1 MELSKIQNTQD
12 DNWSSL
18 KDFTQARIALGRTGV
33 AIPLKETLQFRLAH
47 AHARDAVYSSLDLEK
62 LHTGISELGLDYM
75 DVQSEV
81 QSRDEYLKRPDKG
94 RELGEQSRLQLQQLT
109 FNPCDICIV
118 LSDGLSAMAINEN
131 AIPLIQILS
140 QLSKKMHYSLAPI
153 ILVDQG
159 RVAVADEIAAILQA
173 SIVIHLIGE
182 RPGLSSSNSLGAYI
196 TYHPQ
201 KGLTDE
207 TRNCISNIRP
217 EGLQIPMAAE
227 KIMYLVRESLRMGL
241 SGVQLKDTFP
251 GHLLLD

>member
-1 MELSKIQNTQD
+1 MELGKIQNIQD
-12 DNWSSL
+12 DNWSTL

-47 AHARDAVYSSLDLEK
+47 AHARDAVYSALDLEK
-62 LHTGISELGLDYM
+62 LHTEISELGLDYM

-94 RELGEQSRLQLQQLT
+94 RELGGQSRLQLRQLAS
-109 FNPCDICIV
+109 NPCDICIV

-140 QLSKKMHYSLAPI
+140 QLSKKMHYSWTPI
-153 ILVDQG
+153 VLVDQG

-217 EGLQIPMAAE
+217 EGLQIPIAAE